1 MFVNCD
7 TTDNFMK
14 ITGTYFDK
22 IVKQIDCQAL
32 FDSHLI
38 ESNDDISDKQHD
50 GKPPSMPMTPR
61 RDFLSTSLSRCF

>member
-7 TTDNFMK
+7 TTVNFMK

-38 ESNDDISDKQHD
+38 ESNDDISDQQHD

-61 RDFLSTSLSRCF
+61 VEC